1 MKENEELLT
10 TDEVEQRY
18 KIDKQTQKIY
28 REKQG
33 LPFTKPGKRIY
44 YNKILLDMWLRR
56 YSVNEPAED
65 TEEH

>member
-1 MKENEELLT
+1 MKENEEILLT
-10 TDEVEQRY
+10 TDEVADRY

-44 YNKILLDMWLRR
+44 YNKAALDLWLKQ
-56 YSVNEPAED
+56 YAVNEVAEE
-65 TEEH
+65 TE